1 MVGHCNGAVKAAR
14 QLLGADSP
22 FGRESRMLMVAASAS
37 FARFWGRSFVRRK
50 TPRRTAPL
58 DSGVS
63 KSE

>member
-1 MVGHCNGAVKAAR
+1 MAVKVA
-14 QLLGADSP
+14 QQVLSADSP
-22 FGRESRMLMVAASAS
+22 FGRDSRMLMVAASAS
-37 FARFWGRSFVRRK
+37 FARFRGRSFVRRK